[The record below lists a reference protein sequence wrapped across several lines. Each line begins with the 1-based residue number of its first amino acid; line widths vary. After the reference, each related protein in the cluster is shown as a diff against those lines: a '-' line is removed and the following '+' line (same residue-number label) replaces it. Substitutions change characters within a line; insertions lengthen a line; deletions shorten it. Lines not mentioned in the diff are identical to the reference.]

1 MTDLE
6 GRPPLAPKRHDRGM
20 ERLEPLSTEECL
32 AHLAT
37 TSIGRLAVNNGGQP
51 EIFPVNYGMDADR
64 VVIRTGEGTK
74 LRHASLDRVA
84 FEIDGE
90 VAGEP
95 WSVVVKGT
103 AREISTALD
112 DASVRER
119 GLPLEAPAPLG
130 EDPHWLRIIPH
141 EITGRRI
148 ARAQA

>member
-6 GRPPLAPKRHDRGM
+6 GRASLAPERHDHWI
-20 ERLEPLSTEECL
+20 ERFESLSTEECL
-32 AHLAT
+32 VHLANNA
-37 TSIGRLAVNNGGQP
+37 IGRLAVNNGGQP

-64 VVIRTGEGTK
+64 VVIRTAEGTK

-84 FEIDGE
+84 FEIEGE
-90 VAGEP
+90 IAGEP

-119 GLPLEAPAPLG
+119 TLPLEAPAPLG

-148 ARAQA
+148 AKAEV

>member
-6 GRPPLAPKRHDRGM
+6 GRPSLAPERHRH
-20 ERLEPLSTEECL
+20 ESEWLQPLSTEECL
-32 AHLAT
+32 DRLAGAT
-37 TSIGRLAVNNGGQP
+37 VGRLAVNNGGQP
-51 EIFPVNYGMDADR
+51 EIFPVHYGMDADR

-90 VAGEP
+90 SAGES

-119 GLPLEAPAPLG
+119 RLPLEAPAPLG

-148 ARAQA
+148 AKAQA